1 MYNVLWIDDEYDKM
15 TAFQQECEDF
25 NGLHL
30 EPFRTRKAGMEALE
44 KDLDH
49 WDAVLLDAKM
59 FDESENEVANLTGLG
74 KAKQRLDEL
83 SMKRTIPYFISTGKP
98 DLISD
103 KNFRSLF
110 GDYYEKAKDDERL
123 IEDMKKA
130 IENSDKAQ
138 ILNRYKDVFD
148 ALSSLEIRNEVES
161 ILTGILLPMHYPAK
175 DPNFKPVLHFNPL
188 RQVLEYL
195 FRACHKVGL
204 IPDQCMAGTNINL
217 NQCSLYLAGKTA
229 TKAGVKYDGPGA
241 RIIPEHIESFI
252 RSVLEFGNTHS
263 HTAELSEEDKSK
275 IESIFR
281 SKRSG
286 YIIFGLTMQICEV
299 ITWLADY
306 IGEHNDKEINLSFC
320 KELPKDGAMYNGR
333 EMIPEQDE
341 DGIWHCGECVIS
353 FRPEII
359 DKHIRLRDVQPNTR
373 RAKEKYPY
381 FAYYDQLNK

>member
-15 TAFQQECEDF
+15 TAFQQECEEF

-30 EPFRTRKAGMEALE
+30 EPFRTRKAGIEALE

-49 WDAVLLDAKM
+49 WHAVLLDAKM

-103 KNFRSLF
+103 KNFKALF

-130 IENSDKAQ
+130 IENSDKVQ

-148 ALSSLEIRNEVES
+148 ALSSLGIRNEVES
-161 ILTGILLPMHYPAK
+161 ILMGIFLPMHYPAK

-217 NQCSLYLAGKTA
+217 SQCSLYLAGKNA
-229 TKAGVKYDGPGA
+229 TKAGVKYDGPGS

-252 RSVLEFGNTHS
+252 RTVLEFGNTHS
-263 HTAELSEEDKSK
+263 HTVELSAEDQTK
-275 IESIFR
+275 IEAIFR
-281 SKRSG
+281 SKRSR
-286 YIIFGLTMQICEV
+286 YIIYGLAMQICEV
-299 ITWLADY
+299 ITWMAEY
-306 IGEHNDKEINLSFC
+306 IGEHNDKELNLSFC
-320 KELPKDGAMYNGR
+320 IELPKDGEIYNGR
-333 EMIPEQDE
+333 EMEPVQDD
-341 DGIWHCGECVIS
+341 DGNWHCDECLVKINTWQPG
-353 FRPEII
+353 R
-359 DKHIRLRDVQPNTR
+359 KMRLKNVQPNKSLNKDR
-373 RAKEKYPY
+373 YPY
-381 FAYYDQLNK
+381 FAYFDKL

>member
-161 ILTGILLPMHYPAK
+161 ILMGIFLPMHYPAK

-188 RQVLEYL
+188 RQVLEYV

-217 NQCSLYLAGKTA
+217 NQCSLYLAGKNA

-263 HTAELSEEDKSK
+263 HTVELSEEDQTK

-281 SKRSG
+281 SKRSR

-299 ITWLADY
+299 ITWLAEF

-333 EMIPEQDE
+333 EMVPVQDD
-341 DGIWHCGECVIS
+341 DGIWHCGECVIP
-353 FRPEII
+353 FKPEII
-359 DKHIRLRDVQPNTR
+359 GKQIRLRDEQPNTR
-373 RAKEKYPY
+373 GTKDKYPF

>member
-161 ILTGILLPMHYPAK
+161 LLMGIFLPMHYPAK

-188 RQVLEYL
+188 RQVLEYV

-217 NQCSLYLAGKTA
+217 NQCSLYLAGKNA

-263 HTAELSEEDKSK
+263 HTVELSEEDQTK

-281 SKRSG
+281 SKRSR

-299 ITWLADY
+299 ITWLAEF

-333 EMIPEQDE
+333 EMVPEQDD
-341 DGIWHCGECVIS
+341 DGIWHCGECVIP
-353 FRPEII
+353 FKPEII
-359 DKHIRLRDVQPNTR
+359 GKQIRLRDAQPNTR
-373 RAKEKYPY
+373 GTKDKYPY

>member
-161 ILTGILLPMHYPAK
+161 ILMGIFLPMHYPAK

-188 RQVLEYL
+188 RQVLEYV

-217 NQCSLYLAGKTA
+217 NQCSLYLAGKNA

-263 HTAELSEEDKSK
+263 HTVELSEEDQTK

-281 SKRSG
+281 SKRSR

-299 ITWLADY
+299 ITWLAEF

-333 EMIPEQDE
+333 EMVPEQDD
-341 DGIWHCGECVIS
+341 DGIWHCGECVIP
-353 FRPEII
+353 FKPEII
-359 DKHIRLRDVQPNTR
+359 GKQIRLRDAQPNTR
-373 RAKEKYPY
+373 GTKDKYPF

>member
-161 ILTGILLPMHYPAK
+161 ILMGIFLPMHYPAK

-188 RQVLEYL
+188 RQVLEYV

-217 NQCSLYLAGKTA
+217 NQCSLYLAGKNA

-263 HTAELSEEDKSK
+263 HTVELSEEDQTK

-281 SKRSG
+281 SKRSR

-299 ITWLADY
+299 ITWLAEF

-333 EMIPEQDE
+333 EMVPVQDD
-341 DGIWHCGECVIS
+341 DGIWHCGECVIP
-353 FRPEII
+353 FKPEII
-359 DKHIRLRDVQPNTR
+359 GKQIRLRDAQPNTR
-373 RAKEKYPY
+373 GTKDKYPF
-381 FAYYDQLNK
+381 FAY

>member
-161 ILTGILLPMHYPAK
+161 ILMGIFLPMHYPAK

-188 RQVLEYL
+188 RQVLEYV

-217 NQCSLYLAGKTA
+217 NQCSLYLAGKNA

-263 HTAELSEEDKSK
+263 HTVELSEEDQTK

-281 SKRSG
+281 SKRSR

-299 ITWLADY
+299 ITWLAEF

-333 EMIPEQDE
+333 EMVPVQDD
-341 DGIWHCGECVIS
+341 DGIWHCGECVIP
-353 FRPEII
+353 FKPEII
-359 DKHIRLRDVQPNTR
+359 GKQIRLRDAQPNTR
-373 RAKEKYPY
+373 GTKDKYPF

>member
-161 ILTGILLPMHYPAK
+161 ILMGIFLPMHYPAK

-188 RQVLEYL
+188 RQVLEYV

-217 NQCSLYLAGKTA
+217 NQCSLYLAGKNA

-263 HTAELSEEDKSK
+263 HTVELSEEDQTK

-281 SKRSG
+281 SKRSR

-299 ITWLADY
+299 ITWLAEF

-333 EMIPEQDE
+333 EMVPEQDD
-341 DGIWHCGECVIS
+341 DGIWHCGECVIP
-353 FRPEII
+353 FKPEII
-359 DKHIRLRDVQPNTR
+359 GKQIRLRDEQPNTR
-373 RAKEKYPY
+373 GTKDKYPF

>member
-161 ILTGILLPMHYPAK
+161 ILMGIFLPMHYPAK

-188 RQVLEYL
+188 RQVLEYV

-217 NQCSLYLAGKTA
+217 NQCSLYLAGKNA

-263 HTAELSEEDKSK
+263 HTVELSEEDQTK

-281 SKRSG
+281 SKRSR

-299 ITWLADY
+299 ITWLAEF

-333 EMIPEQDE
+333 EMVPEQDD
-341 DGIWHCGECVIS
+341 DGIWHCGECVIP
-353 FRPEII
+353 FKPEII
-359 DKHIRLRDVQPNTR
+359 GKQIRLRDAQPNTR
-373 RAKEKYPY
+373 GTKDKYPY

>member
-161 ILTGILLPMHYPAK
+161 ILMGIFLPMHYPAK

-188 RQVLEYL
+188 RQVLEYV

-217 NQCSLYLAGKTA
+217 NQCSLYLAGKNA

-263 HTAELSEEDKSK
+263 HTVELSEEDQTK

-281 SKRSG
+281 SKRSR

-299 ITWLADY
+299 ITWLAEF

-333 EMIPEQDE
+333 EMVPEQDD
-341 DGIWHCGECVIS
+341 DGIWHCGECVIP
-353 FRPEII
+353 FKPEII
-359 DKHIRLRDVQPNTR
+359 GKQIRLRDAQSNTR
-373 RAKEKYPY
+373 GTKDKYPF

>member
-161 ILTGILLPMHYPAK
+161 ILMGIFLPMHYPAK

-188 RQVLEYL
+188 RQVLEYV

-217 NQCSLYLAGKTA
+217 NQCSLYLAGKNA

-252 RSVLEFGNTHS
+252 RSVLEN
-263 HTAELSEEDKSK
+263 
-275 IESIFR
+275 
-281 SKRSG
+281 
-286 YIIFGLTMQICEV
+286 
-299 ITWLADY
+299 LATP
-306 IGEHNDKEINLSFC
+306 I
-320 KELPKDGAMYNGR
+320 
-333 EMIPEQDE
+333 
-341 DGIWHCGECVIS
+341 
-353 FRPEII
+353 
-359 DKHIRLRDVQPNTR
+359 HIL
-373 RAKEKYPY
+373 
-381 FAYYDQLNK
+381 